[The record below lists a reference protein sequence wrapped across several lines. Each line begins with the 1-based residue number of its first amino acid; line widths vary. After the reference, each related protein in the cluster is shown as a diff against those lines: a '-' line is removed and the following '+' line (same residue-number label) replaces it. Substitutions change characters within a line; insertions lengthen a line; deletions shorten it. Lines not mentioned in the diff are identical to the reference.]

1 MEMDKKG
8 SEQIYAKLRELRRRR
23 GITVDELAKEVGE
36 NAQKVGRIERGK
48 RSLTL
53 DYLMKVSKALS
64 APIEGLIRQEKPPE
78 ERFNS
83 NTLSDVVLL
92 VEEFYSRFSSQ
103 KKGKLISKIYEHV
116 LKIPIESQPLFLH
129 ALREITKIL
138 LENENP

>member
-1 MEMDKKG
+1 MKVEG
-8 SEQIYAKLRELRRRR
+8 EIYAKLRALRKTR

-64 APIEGLIRQEKPPE
+64 TPIEGLIRQEKPSE

-83 NTLSDVVLL
+83 NALNDIVLL
-92 VEEFYSRFSSQ
+92 VEEFYPRFSSQ
-103 KKGKLISKIYEHV
+103 KKGKLISKTYEQL
-116 LKIPIESQPLFLH
+116 LKIPSENQLLFLQ

-138 LENENP
+138 LENENS